1 MKDPWRSW
9 QENER
14 SLKILA
20 RKWRILEDLN
30 KNFEDPH
37 EDPQEDP
44 QRSSWR
50 SCKILKDP
58 WKIFT
63 RGEHTWWSN
72 KPVKAEFPIPLD
84 TTCLFL
90 RVGGFWPVF
99 RHSKNPTSAK
109 IYTTHSLYYRIKFR
123 QTYTPLAPSASL
135 VLTFHMDWTSD
146 QKQAFWNCNDEEQSL
161 ISNSLEDTVHL

>member
-1 MKDPWRSW
+1 MTTKGMI
-9 QENER
+9 Q
-14 SLKILA
+14 LKKVVSKKKTTTIG
-20 RKWRILEDLN
+20 IYMNDFN
-30 KNFEDPH
+30 
-37 EDPQEDP
+37 
-44 QRSSWR
+44 
-50 SCKILKDP
+50 C
-58 WKIFT
+58 
-63 RGEHTWWSN
+63 EHTWWSN
-72 KPVKAEFPIPLD
+72 KPVKAEFLIPLD

-161 ISNSLEDTVHL
+161 ISNLLEDTVHL

>member
-1 MKDPWRSW
+1 MTTKGMI
-9 QENER
+9 Q
-14 SLKILA
+14 LKKVVSKKKTTTIG
-20 RKWRILEDLN
+20 ICMNDFN
-30 KNFEDPH
+30 
-37 EDPQEDP
+37 
-44 QRSSWR
+44 
-50 SCKILKDP
+50 C
-58 WKIFT
+58 
-63 RGEHTWWSN
+63 EHTWWSN
-72 KPVKAEFPIPLD
+72 KPVKAEFLIPLD

-146 QKQAFWNCNDEEQSL
+146 QKPAFWNCNDEEQSL
-161 ISNSLEDTVHL
+161 ISNLLEDTVHL

>member
-1 MKDPWRSW
+1 MTTKGMI
-9 QENER
+9 Q
-14 SLKILA
+14 LKKVVSKKKTTTIG
-20 RKWRILEDLN
+20 IYMNDFN
-30 KNFEDPH
+30 
-37 EDPQEDP
+37 
-44 QRSSWR
+44 
-50 SCKILKDP
+50 C
-58 WKIFT
+58 
-63 RGEHTWWSN
+63 EHTWWSN
-72 KPVKAEFPIPLD
+72 KPVKAEFLIPLD

-109 IYTTHSLYYRIKFR
+109 IFTTHSLYYRIKFR

-161 ISNSLEDTVHL
+161 ISNLLEDTVHL

>member
-1 MKDPWRSW
+1 MTTKGMI
-9 QENER
+9 Q
-14 SLKILA
+14 LKKVVSKKKTTTTGIYMN
-20 RKWRILEDLN
+20 DFN
-30 KNFEDPH
+30 
-37 EDPQEDP
+37 
-44 QRSSWR
+44 
-50 SCKILKDP
+50 C
-58 WKIFT
+58 
-63 RGEHTWWSN
+63 EHTWWSN
-72 KPVKAEFPIPLD
+72 KPVKAEFLIPLD

-161 ISNSLEDTVHL
+161 ISNLLEDTVHL

>member
-1 MKDPWRSW
+1 MKTKGMI
-9 QENER
+9 Q
-14 SLKILA
+14 LKKVVSKKTTTSIG
-20 RKWRILEDLN
+20 IYMNDFN
-30 KNFEDPH
+30 
-37 EDPQEDP
+37 
-44 QRSSWR
+44 
-50 SCKILKDP
+50 C
-58 WKIFT
+58 
-63 RGEHTWWSN
+63 EHTWWSN

-161 ISNSLEDTVHL
+161 ISNLLEDTVHL

>member
-1 MKDPWRSW
+1 MKTKGMI
-9 QENER
+9 Q
-14 SLKILA
+14 LKKVVSKKTTTTIG
-20 RKWRILEDLN
+20 IYMNDFN
-30 KNFEDPH
+30 
-37 EDPQEDP
+37 
-44 QRSSWR
+44 
-50 SCKILKDP
+50 C
-58 WKIFT
+58 
-63 RGEHTWWSN
+63 EHTWWSN

>member
-1 MKDPWRSW
+1 MTTKGMI
-9 QENER
+9 Q
-14 SLKILA
+14 LKKVVSKKKTTTIG
-20 RKWRILEDLN
+20 IYMNDFN
-30 KNFEDPH
+30 
-37 EDPQEDP
+37 
-44 QRSSWR
+44 
-50 SCKILKDP
+50 C
-58 WKIFT
+58 
-63 RGEHTWWSN
+63 EHTWWSN
-72 KPVKAEFPIPLD
+72 KPVKAEFLIPLD

-109 IYTTHSLYYRIKFR
+109 IYTTHSLYYRIKFC

-161 ISNSLEDTVHL
+161 ISNLLEDTIHL

>member
-1 MKDPWRSW
+1 MKTKGMI
-9 QENER
+9 Q
-14 SLKILA
+14 LKKVVSKKTTTTIG
-20 RKWRILEDLN
+20 IYMNDFN
-30 KNFEDPH
+30 
-37 EDPQEDP
+37 
-44 QRSSWR
+44 
-50 SCKILKDP
+50 C
-58 WKIFT
+58 
-63 RGEHTWWSN
+63 EHTWWSN

-161 ISNSLEDTVHL
+161 ISNLLEDTVHL

>member
-1 MKDPWRSW
+1 MKTKGMI
-9 QENER
+9 Q
-14 SLKILA
+14 LKKFVSKKTTTTIG
-20 RKWRILEDLN
+20 IYMNDFN
-30 KNFEDPH
+30 
-37 EDPQEDP
+37 
-44 QRSSWR
+44 
-50 SCKILKDP
+50 C
-58 WKIFT
+58 
-63 RGEHTWWSN
+63 EHTWWSN
-72 KPVKAEFPIPLD
+72 TPVKAEFPIPLD

-146 QKQAFWNCNDEEQSL
+146 QKQAFWNRNDEEQSL

>member
-1 MKDPWRSW
+1 MTTKGMI
-9 QENER
+9 Q
-14 SLKILA
+14 LKKVVSKKTTTTIG
-20 RKWRILEDLN
+20 IYMNDFN
-30 KNFEDPH
+30 
-37 EDPQEDP
+37 
-44 QRSSWR
+44 
-50 SCKILKDP
+50 C
-58 WKIFT
+58 
-63 RGEHTWWSN
+63 EHTWWSN
-72 KPVKAEFPIPLD
+72 KPVKAEFLIPLD

-161 ISNSLEDTVHL
+161 ISNLLEDTVHL

>member
-1 MKDPWRSW
+1 MKTKGMI
-9 QENER
+9 Q
-14 SLKILA
+14 LKKVVSKKTTTTIE
-20 RKWRILEDLN
+20 IYMNDFN
-30 KNFEDPH
+30 
-37 EDPQEDP
+37 
-44 QRSSWR
+44 
-50 SCKILKDP
+50 C
-58 WKIFT
+58 
-63 RGEHTWWSN
+63 EHTWWSN

-135 VLTFHMDWTSD
+135 VLTFHMD
-146 QKQAFWNCNDEEQSL
+146 
-161 ISNSLEDTVHL
+161 

>member
-1 MKDPWRSW
+1 MTTKGMI
-9 QENER
+9 Q
-14 SLKILA
+14 LKKVVSKKTTTTIG
-20 RKWRILEDLN
+20 IYMNDFN
-30 KNFEDPH
+30 
-37 EDPQEDP
+37 
-44 QRSSWR
+44 
-50 SCKILKDP
+50 C
-58 WKIFT
+58 
-63 RGEHTWWSN
+63 EHTWWSN
-72 KPVKAEFPIPLD
+72 KPVKAEFLIPLD

-99 RHSKNPTSAK
+99 RHSKNHTSAK

-161 ISNSLEDTVHL
+161 ISNLLEDTVHL